1 MLDIHNENADE
12 QASEVIFA
20 KESFLTSENN
30 RHTKKEAEIP
40 KMLNQRTGE
49 IRPLPHKRWSYAV
62 ATSLRKVCCLS
73 QINSP

>member
-30 RHTKKEAEIP
+30 RHTRKEAEIP

-49 IRPLPHKRWSYAV
+49 IRPLPNKR
-62 ATSLRKVCCLS
+62 
-73 QINSP
+73 